1 MTEGQPG
8 AWPPPARG
16 NDLAALLARVARGDQ
31 AAFATVYDR
40 AAAQVF
46 GLVSRVVR
54 DPAQSE
60 EVTQEVMLDVW
71 RTASRFDPRRGSA
84 MVWLP
89 LRPVTTWWPKRWK
102 AASKPSASAG
112 AWIPSPSC
120 SANRSPWPT
129 TAATPT
135 GRLRACSGS

>member
-8 AWPPPARG
+8 TWPPPAGG

-60 EVTQEVMLDVW
+60 EVTQEVMLGVW
-71 RTASRFDPRRGSA
+71 RTASRFDPHRGSA
-84 MVWLP
+84 MVG
-89 LRPVTTWWPKRWK
+89 RVTLAQRRRVDRRRAGQ
-102 AASKPSASAG
+102 AA
-112 AWIPSPSC
+112 
-120 SANRSPWPT
+120 
-129 TAATPT
+129 AA
-135 GRLRACSGS
+135 R